1 MIAYAITDPS
11 TLDFN
16 ALEQDL
22 ERFSQHASMIVYRD
36 TQNPNYAEY
45 ARLFMA
51 SVKTYEK
58 GFEKVLLHSD
68 YLLAK
73 ELNADGIH
81 LKSTQFS
88 EIAKAKDLGLFVV
101 VSTHTV
107 EEALEAEALG
117 ADMITMS
124 PIFHTPNKGLPI
136 GVDVLKLIVSQV
148 EIPVIALGGI
158 LTKDQIDVCRDAGA
172 KGFASIRYFAK
183 GTYKLL
189 YSTKT
194 L

>member
-16 ALEQDL
+16 TLQQDL
-22 ERFSQHASMIVYRD
+22 DRFSQHASMIVYRD
-36 TQNPNYAEY
+36 TKNTNYAED

-51 SVKTYEK
+51 SVNTYEK

-73 ELNADGIH
+73 ALNADGIH
-81 LKSTQFS
+81 LKCTQFS
-88 EIAKAKDLGLFVV
+88 DIEKAKSLGLFVV
-101 VSTHTV
+101 VSTHTA

-124 PIFHTPNKGLPI
+124 PIFNTPNKGLPM
-136 GVDVLKLIVSQV
+136 GVDVLKTIVSQV

-158 LTKDQIDVCRDAGA
+158 ITKDHITVCKDVGA

-183 GTYKLL
+183 GNLH
-189 YSTKT
+189 
-194 L
+194 

>member
-1 MIAYAITDPS
+1 MITYAITDPS

-16 ALEQDL
+16 ALECDL

-36 TQNPNYAEY
+36 TKNPNYAEY
-45 ARLFMA
+45 ARLFLA

-58 GFEKVLLHSD
+58 GFKKVLLHSD

-73 ELNADGIH
+73 VLNADGIH

-88 EIAKAKDLGLFVV
+88 EIAKAKDLGLFVL

-107 EEALEAEALG
+107 EEALKAEALG

-124 PIFHTPNKGLPI
+124 PIFHTPNKGLPM
-136 GVDVLKLIVSQV
+136 GVDVLKMIVSKVQ
-148 EIPVIALGGI
+148 IPVIALGGI
-158 LTKDQIDVCRDAGA
+158 LTKDQITACENAGA

-183 GTYKLL
+183 GNP
-189 YSTKT
+189 
-194 L
+194 

>member
-36 TQNPNYAEY
+36 SHNPNYAEY

-51 SVKTYEK
+51 SINDNEN

-68 YLLAK
+68 YLLSKA
-73 ELNADGIH
+73 LNADGIH

-88 EIAKAKDLGLFVV
+88 DIKKAKELDLFVV
-101 VSTHTV
+101 VSTHTL
-107 EEALEAEALG
+107 EEALEAETLG
-117 ADMITMS
+117 ADMITIS
-124 PIFHTPNKGLPI
+124 PIFDTPNKGIPM
-136 GVDVLKLIVSQV
+136 GVDVLKTIVSHIQ
-148 EIPVIALGGI
+148 IPVIALGGI
-158 LTKDQIDVCRDAGA
+158 LTKNQIDTCENAGA
-172 KGFASIRYFAK
+172 KGFASIRYFA
-183 GTYKLL
+183 
-189 YSTKT
+189 
-194 L
+194 